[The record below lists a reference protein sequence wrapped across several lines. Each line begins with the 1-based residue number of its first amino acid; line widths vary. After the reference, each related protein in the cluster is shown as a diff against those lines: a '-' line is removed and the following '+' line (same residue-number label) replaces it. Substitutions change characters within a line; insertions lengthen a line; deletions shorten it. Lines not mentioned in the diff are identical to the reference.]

1 MPSLYL
7 ENSVLS
13 YLAARPARDLVTAA
27 RQQVT
32 RDWWASRRFRFTLYV
47 SQVVLDEAA
56 RGDPTAAARRLAYVA
71 DVPLLDVTDAATDLA
86 RRLEA
91 LAAFPAKADIDALHV
106 AVATVHGMD
115 YLLTWNLRH
124 IANAEQRPLIEEG
137 CRSAGYRAP
146 VICTPDELMGGS

>member
-1 MPSLYL
+1 MSSLYL

-13 YLAARPARDLVTAA
+13 YLAAHPARDLVTAA

-32 RDWWASRRFRFTLYV
+32 RDWWTNRRFHFTLYA
-47 SQVVLDEAA
+47 SQVVLDEAS
-56 RGDPTAAARRLAYVA
+56 RGDPAASARRLALVTG
-71 DVPLLDVTDAATDLA
+71 VPLLDVTDAATALA

-91 LAAFPAKADIDALHV
+91 LAAFPAKASIDALHV

-124 IANAEQRPLIEEG
+124 IANAEQRPLIERT
-137 CRSAGYRAP
+137 CRTAGYRAP